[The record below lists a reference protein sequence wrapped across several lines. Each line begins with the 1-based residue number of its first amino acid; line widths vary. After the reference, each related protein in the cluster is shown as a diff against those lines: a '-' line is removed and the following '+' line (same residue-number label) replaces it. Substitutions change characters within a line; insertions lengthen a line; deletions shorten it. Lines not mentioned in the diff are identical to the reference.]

1 MPTAK
6 KAETIAQFSEMLTR
20 STLTVVADYRGL
32 KVAELQ
38 ELRKTLRPLN
48 AEAHVAKN
56 TLTARA
62 ATQAGLPQ
70 LEEHL
75 TGPTMLVTSYGDP
88 VAVAKVLGDFARTTR
103 ILRVRGG
110 LSGQRT
116 VTPEQVASIATLPS
130 RDVLLGRVLGQVQAP
145 LYGLVSVLGGVI
157 RQFAYVLQA
166 RADQLGG
173 TQSSAESGS

>member
-6 KAETIAQFSEMLTR
+6 KAETISQFTDMLAR
-20 STLTVVADYRGL
+20 STFTVVADYRGL
-32 KVAELQ
+32 KVSELQ
-38 ELRKTLRPLN
+38 ALRATLRPLA

-62 ATQAGLPQ
+62 ATGAGVPQ

-110 LSGQRT
+110 LSGQRM

-130 RDVLLGRVLGQVQAP
+130 RDLLLARVLGQIQAP
-145 LYGLVSVLGGVI
+145 LHGLVSVLGGVI

-166 RADQLGG
+166 RVNQLGG
-173 TQSSAESGS
+173 AQPDAEASS